1 MKLLLCT
8 LNDNK
13 IKEIT
18 KALNKMP
25 IDIITL
31 FSLNDNEDV
40 NETGTTL
47 KENAFLKAKH
57 YGEKHQMLALGDDTG
72 LEVDHLLGGPGIHT
86 KRYAKT
92 DALRNEK
99 LLRNLKNIANRNA
112 LFKTVIC
119 VYNPFKKEDY
129 YFEGII
135 NGFITKEPKGT
146 HGFGYDPIFYV
157 NEKNKTMAE
166 LSLEEKNEIS
176 HRGKAIKLLQEFL
189 YENINNIW
197 YS

>member
-8 LNDNK
+8 LNENK
-13 IKEIT
+13 IKEI
-18 KALNKMP
+18 KEALNKIP

-72 LEVDHLLGGPGIHT
+72 LEVDYLLGAPGVHT

-92 DALRNEK
+92 EALRNKK
-99 LLRNLKNIANRNA
+99 LIKALKGKTNRKA
-112 LFKTVIC
+112 RFKTVIC
-119 VYNPFKKEDY
+119 IYNPFKKEEY
-129 YFEGII
+129 YFEGIV
-135 NGFITKEPKGT
+135 NGFIT
-146 HGFGYDPIFYV
+146 
-157 NEKNKTMAE
+157 
-166 LSLEEKNEIS
+166 
-176 HRGKAIKLLQEFL
+176 
-189 YENINNIW
+189 
-197 YS
+197 